1 MLLYTLIL
9 EESFKL
15 EELRKWAR
23 VGPGLVGGKMSLPKY
38 DSLFNPLLEAIKK
51 LGGSASISEL
61 DEEVAKS
68 LHLTDEEISQPHDE
82 RRTELQYRLA
92 WARTYLKAYGLL
104 DNSERGVWVLTPK
117 GKDTD
122 AVDQRQVVRFV
133 NEQSRVKKG
142 KLTVKNSVST
152 VDVEVA
158 EVAET
163 VLEEKWREALLA
175 ELLNLS
181 PAAFE
186 RLSQR
191 LLRESGFVEVRVTGR
206 SGDGGIDGVGIVRLG
221 GLLGF
226 PILFQCKRYRD
237 SVGSD
242 VVRDFR
248 GAMIGRADRGLIITT
263 GTFSRDAK
271 IEATRD
277 GAPPIDLVDG
287 EQLLDKLKELHLGV
301 NVKMIEQVSV
311 VPEFFKE
318 I

>member
-1 MLLYTLIL
+1 LYTLIL

-23 VGPGLVGGKMSLPKY
+23 VCPGLVGGKMSLPKY

-92 WARTYLKAYGLL
+92 WARTYLKAFGLL

-206 SGDGGIDGVGIVRLG
+206 TGDGGIDGVGIVRLG